1 MKKKKV
7 PHKRKKNK
15 KAVKRE
21 FLRERRQPRKR
32 VVHGEENKRRE
43 QSVDTFEKD
52 N

>member
-15 KAVKRE
+15 KAVMRE

-32 VVHGEENKRRE
+32 AVSREENRRE
-43 QSVDTFEKD
+43 RAKCCHF
-52 N
+52 